1 MSEPDWKTELRSELE
16 EAASDIERGNRI
28 QGGVDYAR
36 QSLVATV
43 FEAVEDAYQR
53 GLQAG
58 RSQGRYT
65 TGRKKWRKE
74 DDPCTADAEGHTPA
88 STAADEPP
96 QGSAP

>member
-1 MSEPDWKTELRSELE
+1 MSEPEWKTELRSELE
-16 EAASDIERGNRI
+16 TGLDGWIFESRAAAYLAFETVMPHIEA
-28 QGGVDYAR
+28 
-36 QSLVATV
+36 
-43 FEAVEDAYQR
+43 AYQR

-74 DDPCTADAEGHTPA
+74 DDPCTADAEGLTPA